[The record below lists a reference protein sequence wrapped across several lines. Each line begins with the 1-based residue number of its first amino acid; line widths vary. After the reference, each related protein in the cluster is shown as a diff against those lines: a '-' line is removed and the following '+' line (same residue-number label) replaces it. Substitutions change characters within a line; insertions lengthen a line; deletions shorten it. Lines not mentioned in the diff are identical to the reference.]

1 MTTTLTMGSSYLGT
15 AMTSGELRT
24 VTEQV
29 SDKFPL
35 GYI

>member
-15 AMTSGELRT
+15 ATTSGERRT
-24 VTEQV
+24 VIEQAR
-29 SDKFPL
+29 DKSPL